1 MFGQAMQSSQSSFT
15 VPPFPPFPAASR
27 YIALGT
33 VEDAINRV
41 SNSVIGRD
49 GIALVMGPPGTG
61 KSIVRNL
68 LAEKFATSHKIVTLN
83 DVAITSPD
91 SFYRRLLNQ
100 LDVDVAKIANDDLQL
115 ALVQCATSEEI
126 PSDGILLLIDEA
138 QSLPVEVLESIRA
151 TTNIMKDDQPRF
163 TAVICGGPKLDETLA
178 APSMEPFNQRVAT
191 RCYLHPFNAHETRH
205 YITEVIRGC
214 GSNPDATITDEA
226 IGAIHHASSGI
237 PRLINQMMTEAID
250 CAAGHEQTMICE
262 RIVDQAWAQLQQL
275 PSPIVEETE
284 VVSDSAPV
292 EFGSLDD
299 SVEFGEMSVE
309 AVSEPVVEP
318 KRQPPI
324 ETQEVEAPVAECQA
338 TDTVE
343 FGELA
348 SNQPE
353 IKQPVASDEMGFAE
367 EPETPPIKEISEE
380 VIRSESIV
388 VRSEMQSPVVES
400 EPIQSDCSIVAADSF
415 VQIRSSA
422 PLFASTQSNVSA
434 QQTTSIFGDFE
445 QEEPVSVDQPN
456 EHEVMNAS
464 PEVEMRL
471 QEDVIQL
478 REMATQARYGGVDKN
493 NIAGDLFELPT
504 ESETCDAPIWM
515 DEKEDGDDLQL
526 RIGGNDD
533 SDLLII
539 EDEVDV
545 VPKSLQQ
552 PSGAKGRSLKIDYQ
566 EMLSNMRT
574 GS

>member
-115 ALVQCATSEEI
+115 ALVQCATSDEI

-237 PRLINQMMTEAID
+237 PR
-250 CAAGHEQTMICE
+250 
-262 RIVDQAWAQLQQL
+262 
-275 PSPIVEETE
+275 
-284 VVSDSAPV
+284 
-292 EFGSLDD
+292 
-299 SVEFGEMSVE
+299 
-309 AVSEPVVEP
+309 
-318 KRQPPI
+318 
-324 ETQEVEAPVAECQA
+324 
-338 TDTVE
+338 
-343 FGELA
+343 
-348 SNQPE
+348 
-353 IKQPVASDEMGFAE
+353 
-367 EPETPPIKEISEE
+367 
-380 VIRSESIV
+380 
-388 VRSEMQSPVVES
+388 
-400 EPIQSDCSIVAADSF
+400 
-415 VQIRSSA
+415 
-422 PLFASTQSNVSA
+422 
-434 QQTTSIFGDFE
+434 
-445 QEEPVSVDQPN
+445 
-456 EHEVMNAS
+456 
-464 PEVEMRL
+464 
-471 QEDVIQL
+471 
-478 REMATQARYGGVDKN
+478 
-493 NIAGDLFELPT
+493 
-504 ESETCDAPIWM
+504 
-515 DEKEDGDDLQL
+515 
-526 RIGGNDD
+526 
-533 SDLLII
+533 
-539 EDEVDV
+539 
-545 VPKSLQQ
+545 
-552 PSGAKGRSLKIDYQ
+552 
-566 EMLSNMRT
+566 
-574 GS
+574 

>member
-115 ALVQCATSEEI
+115 ALVQCATSDEI

-324 ETQEVEAPVAECQA
+324 ETQEVETPVAECQA

>member
-115 ALVQCATSEEI
+115 ALVQCATSDEI

>member
-100 LDVDVAKIANDDLQL
+100 LDVDVARIANDDLQL
-115 ALVQCATSEEI
+115 ALVQCATSDEI

-353 IKQPVASDEMGFAE
+353 IKQRVASDEMGFAE

-400 EPIQSDCSIVAADSF
+400 EPIQSDCSIVATDSF

-493 NIAGDLFELPT
+493 NIAGDLFELPA
-504 ESETCDAPIWM
+504 ESETCDAPIWL
-515 DEKEDGDDLQL
+515 DEKDDGNDLQL
-526 RIGGNDD
+526 RLGGNDD

>member
-115 ALVQCATSEEI
+115 ALVQCATSDEI

-493 NIAGDLFELPT
+493 NIAGDLFELPA
-504 ESETCDAPIWM
+504 ESETCDAPIWL
-515 DEKEDGDDLQL
+515 DEKDDGNDLQL
-526 RIGGNDD
+526 RLGGNDD

>member
-115 ALVQCATSEEI
+115 ALVQCATSDEI

-552 PSGAKGRSLKIDYQ
+552 PSGVKGRSLKIDYQ